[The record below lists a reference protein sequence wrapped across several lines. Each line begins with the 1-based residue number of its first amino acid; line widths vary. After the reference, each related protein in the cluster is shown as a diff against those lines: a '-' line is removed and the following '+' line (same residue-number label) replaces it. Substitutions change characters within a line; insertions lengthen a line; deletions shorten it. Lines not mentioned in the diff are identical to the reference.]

1 MPVDIET
8 ELVQLWAGAR
18 AVASLLESQLAA
30 DSGKKT
36 ISTVGLRPGHDHQLA
51 GLGQIMDLTQSYTL
65 EIAIKA
71 LYKSLNSKSNPET
84 THDLL
89 RLFESLPKDVKSRVS
104 SKWQKASGLSSI
116 ARKITFGEFLEK
128 YRLLFEES
136 RYLFERDRCFARNSK
151 DFDISMWVIADE
163 IVRKQP
169 DKTLLYNLYNV
180 LSEERDGSLGE
191 REGVMEPLRADC
203 DL

>member
-18 AVASLLESQLAA
+18 AVASLVESKLAV
-30 DSGKKT
+30 DSDEKT
-36 ISTVGLRPGHDHQLA
+36 ISMLGLRPGHDHQLA
-51 GLGQIMDLTQSYTL
+51 GLVQIMDLTQSYTL

-71 LYKSLNSKSNPET
+71 LYKSLNSKSNPEN

-89 RLFESLPKDVKSRVS
+89 RLFASLPKDVKSRVS
-104 SKWQKASGLSSI
+104 SKWQKASGLSLM
-116 ARKITFGEFLEK
+116 ARKLAFDEFLDK

-136 RYLFERDRCFARNSK
+136 RYLFERDRNFTRNSK
-151 DFDISMWVIADE
+151 DFDIAMWVIARE
-163 IVRKQP
+163 IVRKQS

-180 LSEERDGSLGE
+180 LSEERGGSLGTI
-191 REGVMEPLRADC
+191 EGVLEPLRAD
-203 DL
+203 